1 MRCELGKHER
11 QLVVQ
16 CKTFILVV
24 QTPQYLVVG
33 IRGNNILSFLCCPDY
48 VEPLLHWLVSNQRA
62 VFAELQFAEQL
73 CKLTEGHLALILL
86 LVFLEYPKPLWLIKV
101 PANLNA
107 TNSFFIV
114 GSEKQFGC
122 VKIEANVVLRLAMD
136 IEHTYSFQHL
146 LVNMLVVKGYPRSD
160 VS

>member
-1 MRCELGKHER
+1 MLFELGQHER

-33 IRGNNILSFLCCPDY
+33 IRGNILSFLCCPDY
-48 VEPLLHWLVSNQRA
+48 VYPLLHWLVSNQRA

-86 LVFLEYPKPLWLIKV
+86 LVFLEEWEPFWLRKV
-101 PANLNA
+101 PANLDA
-107 TNSFFIV
+107 TNSLILV
-114 GSEKQFGC
+114 GSKKQVGR
-122 VKIEANVVLRLAMD
+122 V
-136 IEHTYSFQHL
+136 
-146 LVNMLVVKGYPRSD
+146 
-160 VS
+160 